1 MTHVDKGNTNV
12 GDEKLMRTP
21 RDTNV
26 VASRKETT
34 DVNQLKSELT
44 NVDLCKIRATNVNQR
59 TTHLDLPASN
69 LV

>member
-1 MTHVDKGNTNV
+1 MCSCVVDYDSSHVDRGNTNE

-44 NVDLCKIRATNVNQR
+44 NMDHVKFERLM
-59 TTHLDLPASN
+59 
-69 LV
+69 